1 MKTLQVTTE
10 ELELI
15 NQALVDFAVKMHRK
29 ATASGKASVPADSSP
44 TDIEASK
51 QNHKD
56 MLRFF
61 DAYGAA
67 TDIAERCVNLIHSEG
82 GAA

>member
-1 MKTLQVTTE
+1 MKTLQVTTD

-29 ATASGKASVPADSSP
+29 ATASGKTSVPADSP
-44 TDIEASK
+44 TEIEASK
-51 QNHKD
+51 QHHED

>member
-29 ATASGKASVPADSSP
+29 ATASSKADIC
-44 TDIEASK
+44 DIEASK

-61 DAYGAA
+61 GAYGAA

>member
-15 NQALVDFAVKMHRK
+15 HQALVNFAVKMHRK
-29 ATASGKASVPADSSP
+29 ATSISGAWSEDMDAASARRDH
-44 TDIEASK
+44 EA
-51 QNHKD
+51 

>member
-1 MKTLQVTTE
+1 MKTLQVTTD
-10 ELELI
+10 ELCLI
-15 NQALVDFAVKMHRK
+15 NQALIDYAVMMHRK
-29 ATASGKASVPADSSP
+29 ATASGKASLPADSP
-44 TDIEASK
+44 IDIETSK

-61 DAYGAA
+61 DASGAA
-67 TDIAERCVNLIHSEG
+67 RGIAERCVNLIHSKG